1 MSYEP
6 TMIVRG
12 LATLACLVGV
22 PTIAL
27 VGIAGDGGSSVWKSA
42 EAKTSAGLEE
52 PVRRLRAANDAPFQ
66 PAAHHAQAIPKAL
79 PVTPAMAIEERGLA
93 APSVPA
99 TQDLMN
105 QQFTRLQDLGA
116 TYYRLEGAPQSTAD
130 FFFHCR
136 VAGVAQAFEASDR
149 VATNAIAD
157 VLSQIEAAG
166 VASRGSQRTET
177 AAANGRLS
185 IYHR

>member
-1 MSYEP
+1 
-6 TMIVRG
+6 MIVRG

-22 PTIAL
+22 PTLAL

-42 EAKTSAGLEE
+42 EAKTSVGLEE
-52 PVRRLRAANDAPFQ
+52 PVRRLRAADDHPLH
-66 PAAHHAQAIPKAL
+66 PAAHHAQAISKAL
-79 PVTPAMAIEERGLA
+79 PVTPALAIEERELA
-93 APSVPA
+93 APSVSA

-105 QQFTRLQDLGA
+105 QQFTRLQELGA

-130 FFFHCR
+130 FFFYCR
-136 VAGVAQAFEASDR
+136 VAGIAQAFEASDR

-157 VLSQIEAAG
+157 VLSQIESAV
-166 VASRGSQRTET
+166 VASQGSQTAET
-177 AAANGRLS
+177 AAAHANGRLS